1 MRREG
6 RQREINEEKKRER
19 LSPLPHSLV
28 DVVVVVVVVV
38 VFVFVVVFFFFSF
51 CSHLFALSP
60 RSEHQKQAVISTEHL
75 DITNA
80 GFFVL
85 LGSFVVGGS
94 NN

>member
-19 LSPLPHSLV
+19 LSPLPHPL
-28 DVVVVVVVVV
+28 VVVVVVVV
-38 VFVFVVVFFFFSF
+38 FFSF

>member
-19 LSPLPHSLV
+19 LSPLPHPLV
-28 DVVVVVVVVV
+28 DVVVVV
-38 VFVFVVVFFFFSF
+38 VFVFVVVFFFSF
-51 CSHLFALSP
+51 CSLLFALSP
-60 RSEHQKQAVISTEHL
+60 RSEHQKQALISTEHL

>member
-38 VFVFVVVFFFFSF
+38 VFVFVVVFFFQFLLTS
-51 CSHLFALSP
+51 L
-60 RSEHQKQAVISTEHL
+60 RAVPTI
-75 DITNA
+75 
-80 GFFVL
+80 
-85 LGSFVVGGS
+85 
-94 NN
+94 

>member
-38 VFVFVVVFFFFSF
+38 VVFVFVVVFFFSVSAHISSR
-51 CSHLFALSP
+51 CPHDLNTRNRLSLALN
-60 RSEHQKQAVISTEHL
+60 IW
-75 DITNA
+75 I
-80 GFFVL
+80 
-85 LGSFVVGGS
+85 
-94 NN
+94 

>member
-19 LSPLPHSLV
+19 LSPLPHPLV
-28 DVVVVVVVVV
+28 DVVVVVVV
-38 VFVFVVVFFFFSF
+38 VFVFVVVVFFSF

-75 DITNA
+75 DVTNA

>member
-19 LSPLPHSLV
+19 LSPLPHPLV
-28 DVVVVVVVVV
+28 DVVVVVVV
-38 VFVFVVVFFFFSF
+38 FFFSF